1 MRLEVNQLLYVGSL
15 GKAVRVTA
23 IFTSVQDSNG
33 YLAAHSD
40 EGVVAEFGPYVFI
53 ANNQDGDTPIPR
65 ARQRLRRGMTTYT
78 RARRGKRQPGAQREQ
93 VAQQA

>member
-23 IFTSVQDSNG
+23 IFTSAQESNA

-40 EGVVAEFGPYVFI
+40 EGVVAEFGRYVFI

-65 ARQRLRRGMTTYT
+65 ARPRMRREMATYT
-78 RARRGKRQPGAQREQ
+78 RARRGKRRPGAEREQ
-93 VAQQA
+93 VAERA